1 MLFNSAVFIFFAA
14 TVFTLYAALRT
25 PRARASLLLI
35 ASYLFYANWDYRYL
49 PLLLLSTLVDFTAA
63 KRISRAAPGARRR
76 VWLLASL
83 LTNLG
88 LLGIFKYGN
97 FFLDNLTPLFPVLS
111 DGMPKL
117 PGEIPIGISFYT
129 FQTLSYT
136 IDCYRGKFQPCTSR
150 LQFALYVAFFPQ
162 LVAGPIVRPNE
173 LLPQIRSLAGLRAPN
188 VAEGFQRFVLGLFK
202 KVVIADNVALFV
214 DAVFASPDN
223 HGSLTLW
230 CGAYAFALQIYCDF
244 SAYTDMALGLARAF
258 GIRLPENFDS
268 PYISASITEFWRR
281 WHMSLSRWL
290 RDYLYI
296 SLGGNRGTR
305 WGTYRNLMLTML
317 LGGLWHG
324 AGWTFV
330 LWGAFHGGLLAFERA
345 LGVGPDASQSA
356 GASLHRALRTVL
368 TFHLVCLGWVLFRAP
383 DLAATSTYVS
393 RMFTTAPTWDS
404 ATELGMAWSAAL
416 LALVVFQRV
425 APHVEW
431 RRIWDGLH
439 PSLQGAG
446 LAALMVLV
454 SLFRVDEVA
463 FIYFQF

>member
-1 MLFNSAVFIFFAA
+1 
-14 TVFTLYAALRT
+14 
-25 PRARASLLLI
+25 
-35 ASYLFYANWDYRYL
+35 
-49 PLLLLSTLVDFTAA
+49 
-63 KRISRAAPGARRR
+63 
-76 VWLLASL
+76 
-83 LTNLG
+83 
-88 LLGIFKYGN
+88 
-97 FFLDNLTPLFPVLS
+97 
-111 DGMPKL
+111 
-117 PGEIPIGISFYT
+117 
-129 FQTLSYT
+129 
-136 IDCYRGKFQPCTSR
+136 
-150 LQFALYVAFFPQ
+150 
-162 LVAGPIVRPNE
+162 
-173 LLPQIRSLAGLRAPN
+173 
-188 VAEGFQRFVLGLFK
+188 
-202 KVVIADNVALFV
+202 
-214 DAVFASPDN
+214 
-223 HGSLTLW
+223 
-230 CGAYAFALQIYCDF
+230 
-244 SAYTDMALGLARAF
+244 MALGLARAF

-345 LGVGPDASQSA
+345 LGVGRDASQSA

-383 DLAATSTYVS
+383 DLAAASTYVS

-416 LALVVFQRV
+416 LVLVVFQRV

-446 LAALMVLV
+446 LAALVVLV